1 MSCNIFKPK
10 TLRIL
15 RNSVYCKF
23 PLCIS
28 EWTCWAFQDLGEKSD
43 KRHPSPR
50 HAWQRCKFAD
60 CTLDFSRLGKKSTWG
75 PAVLL
80 LKFGRTASQNFAWL
94 LFGRIAGCYCACF
107 LAICWRISQG
117 GCTSTGQLNRY
128 GTQRRTDTHVFP
140 ENWTNLTCH
149 CHHMFLTAT
158 W

>member
-60 CTLDFSRLGKKSTWG
+60 CTLDFSRLGKQSTWG

-94 LFGRIAGCYCACF
+94 LFVEGLLVVIVLAFLPFADAFPKVVAQVQASWIDMELKDAQIHTFSQKTEQTWLVIVITCF
-107 LAICWRISQG
+107 
-117 GCTSTGQLNRY
+117 
-128 GTQRRTDTHVFP
+128 
-140 ENWTNLTCH
+140 
-149 CHHMFLTAT
+149 
-158 W
+158 